1 MVGMTFVSH
10 DRRGVTVDLS
20 AAPRSGSG
28 KERGQ
33 HVRHDHVCEA
43 LEYPGGL
50 GTGDRDLQYQD
61 CRRNRDDGKAD
72 GSARQELDHGG
83 DGRSVR
89 TDTDHAGDG
98 DEQDEWDDGP
108 PAPAS
113 HEYGRETGPRNNA
126 QAGTHR
132 LDDHPHRKRQQHD
145 P

>member
-33 HVRHDHVCEA
+33 HVRHDHECEA

-50 GTGDRDLQYQD
+50 VIGDRDLQYQD
-61 CRRNRDDGKAD
+61 CRRNRDDGKAG

-83 DGRSVR
+83 DGR
-89 TDTDHAGDG
+89 
-98 DEQDEWDDGP
+98 
-108 PAPAS
+108 
-113 HEYGRETGPRNNA
+113 
-126 QAGTHR
+126 
-132 LDDHPHRKRQQHD
+132 
-145 P
+145 